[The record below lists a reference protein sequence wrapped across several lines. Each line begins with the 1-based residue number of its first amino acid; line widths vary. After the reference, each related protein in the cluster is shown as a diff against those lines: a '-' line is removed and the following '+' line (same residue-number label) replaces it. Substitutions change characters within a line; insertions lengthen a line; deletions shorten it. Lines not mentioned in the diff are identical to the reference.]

1 MPIFLFT
8 FLYLLCYNLIHNLCV
23 LELIY
28 FVFDVKFF
36 LLRKKMYLPS
46 AVADK

>member
-1 MPIFLFT
+1 MSIFLFT

-28 FVFDVKFF
+28 FVFDVK

-46 AVADK
+46 ALADK